1 MQVRGFSLEK
11 KREKFFAGLALER
24 MKRTPPYL
32 VAIFLDILLPFS
44 YIQLIPKQVLII
56 SLIGRWIGGD

>member
-24 MKRTPPYL
+24 MKRTPPHL
-32 VAIFLDILLPFS
+32 VAIFLDRLLPFS
-44 YIQLIPKQVLII
+44 YI
-56 SLIGRWIGGD
+56 